1 MDTLNLIVAAADNM
15 AIGSKGRMPWHIS
28 QDFKYFKRTTIG
40 HTVVMGWR
48 TWLSLGCKP
57 LPGRRNIV
65 ISREPA
71 SEQDAASGA
80 EFRFTL
86 QDALEAAA
94 GDGEIFIIGGG
105 VIYSRSIARAD
116 RIYLTRVHTV
126 VEDADTFFPQVA
138 EGEWNEVLRSIP
150 YRDEKSGLEYE
161 FSVYERKR

>member
-1 MDTLNLIVAAADNM
+1 MDTINLIAAAADNM

-28 QDFKYFKRTTIG
+28 ADFKYFKRTTMS

-71 SEQDAASGA
+71 SEADLATGA
-80 EFRFTL
+80 EFHPSL
-86 QDALEAAA
+86 DAALEAAS

-105 VIYSRSIARAD
+105 VIYSRSIDRAD

-126 VEDADTFFPQVA
+126 VEDADTFFPQL
-138 EGEWNEVLRSIP
+138 EDGSWNEVMRSIQ
-150 YRDEKSGLEYE
+150 YSDSKSCLDYE
-161 FSVYERKR
+161 FIVYERKR